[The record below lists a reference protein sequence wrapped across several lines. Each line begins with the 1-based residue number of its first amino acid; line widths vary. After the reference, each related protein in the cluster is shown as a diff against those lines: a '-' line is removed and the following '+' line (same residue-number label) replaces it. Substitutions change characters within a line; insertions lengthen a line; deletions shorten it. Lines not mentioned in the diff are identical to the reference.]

1 MPSPLIIDAHEDLA
15 YNALTFNRNY
25 TQSALATR
33 EAERDT
39 AVPSHNGNCMIGLS
53 ELLLGRVAVV
63 FATLFAA
70 PLRRKMGDWEKLV
83 YADANQ
89 AYRLYSAQLD
99 YYHRLCDEHPQFK
112 LIGTVRDLDEVLT
125 SWASDDLEK
134 RRVGLAPLMEGA
146 DGIRDPKEVEWWVER
161 GTRIIGLAWAG
172 TRYAGGTGEPG
183 PLTHD
188 GRRLLAA
195 MADFGLIL
203 DLSHASDES
212 FLEAVDRYDG
222 VVIASHSNPRALLR
236 EETQR
241 PERAL
246 SDDMIRRL
254 ASRGGVAGVV
264 LYNRFLKADWRV
276 SDGKASVALDRVVAM
291 IDHVCQLA
299 GSAEYAGLGS
309 DFDGGFGVES
319 APAEI
324 DTVADLGLVGS
335 ALRERGYAAED
346 VEKIMSGN
354 WRRILRQGL
363 PA

>member
-1 MPSPLIIDAHEDLA
+1 MPVPIIIDAHEDLA
-15 YNALTFNRNY
+15 YNALNFNRNY

-39 AVPSHNGNCMIGLS
+39 AIPSQNGQCMIGLS

-63 FATLFAA
+63 FSTLFAA
-70 PLRRKMGDWEKLV
+70 PLRRKLGEWDKLV
-83 YADANQ
+83 YADSHQ
-89 AYRLYSAQLD
+89 AYRLYSQQLD
-99 YYHRLCDEHPQFK
+99 YYHRLCDEHRQFR
-112 LIGTVRDLDEVLT
+112 LIGTAHDLDEVLA
-125 SWASDDLEK
+125 SWEK
-134 RRVGLAPLMEGA
+134 EEIEARQIGLVPLMEGA

-183 PLTHD
+183 PLTND
-188 GRRLLAA
+188 GRRLLAT

-212 FLEAVDRYDG
+212 FLEAVDRYEG
-222 VVIASHSNPRALLR
+222 VVMASHSNPRALLK

-264 LYNRFLKADWRV
+264 LYNRFLKANWRAP
-276 SDGKASVALDRVVAM
+276 DGKSVVALDHVVAM
-291 IDHVCQLA
+291 IDHICQLT
-299 GSAEYAGLGS
+299 GSADHVGIGS
-309 DFDGGFGVES
+309 DFDGGFGAES
-319 APAEI
+319 APAEM
-324 DTVADLGLVGS
+324 DTVADLGLIGS
-335 ALRERGYAAED
+335 ALGERGYGAKD

-354 WRRILRQGL
+354 WRQLLRRGL